1 MMPDEL
7 YDLYRFVLEDGWVIE
22 QHELTVFMRE
32 PIAEDLEPVVIYLQR
47 FAYERKH
54 K

>member
-7 YDLYRFVLEDGWVIE
+7 YDLYRFVLEDGWILE
-22 QHELTVFMRE
+22 QHELTVFVRE
-32 PIAEDLEPVVIYLQR
+32 PVAEDLEPVVIYLQR
-47 FAYERKH
+47 FTYEPK